1 MPPHPQIPSNR
12 LVALI
17 KQACCFQALVSMDAD
32 HKLTPDKPLP
42 AVLAQCLHQRVR
54 PPRSPH
60 PQVHSLLEDYS
71 DRPLP
76 DTLLAR
82 SAHVGDCVRVA
93 SFAASHA

>member
-1 MPPHPQIPSNR
+1 M
-12 LVALI
+12 ALI

-54 PPRSPH
+54 PPRYPP

-71 DRPLP
+71 DRSLP

-82 SAHVGDCVRVA
+82 SAQVGDCVRVA
-93 SFAASHA
+93 SFAAPHA